1 MVLELAQACGWA
13 GMIGGQADDI
23 ETAPQAQDKRILNSI
38 RARKTG
44 RLMEAACRI
53 GAICGSATTDAVESL
68 GQYGLRLGLAFQM
81 ADDLLDVV
89 PADVGASSDLPASD
103 GVGGHKQTRL
113 GCVGSVEIQRQAH
126 ESVAQAVAALE
137 SWGPEADELRAIARF
152 VIERK
157 S

>member
-1 MVLELAQACGWA
+1 
-13 GMIGGQADDI
+13 MIGGQADDI

-103 GVGGHKQTRL
+103 GVGGHNRGRVRGRRGAGGAGGQPAES
-113 GCVGSVEIQRQAH
+113 CVAK
-126 ESVAQAVAALE
+126 A
-137 SWGPEADELRAIARF
+137 PEWVPAT
-152 VIERK
+152 